1 MKVIVD
7 TSVWSLALRRR
18 TRPEDASVAALRDLI
33 RDGLIVM
40 LGCIRQEILSGVRSA
55 EQFQILRDHLRAF
68 PDEVLQTED
77 YERAAELFNDC
88 RRKGLQG
95 SNTDFLICAAAA
107 NRGHAIFTTDRD
119 FQRFRE
125 AIDIM
130 LFSPRTGS

>member
-18 TRPEDASVAALRDLI
+18 TRPEDASVATLRDLI

-55 EQFQILRDHLRAF
+55 DQFQILRDHLRAF
-68 PDEVLQTED
+68 PDEVLQMED
-77 YERAAELFNDC
+77 YEKAAELFNDC

-107 NRGHAIFTTDRD
+107 HRGHAIFTTDRD
-119 FQRFRE
+119 FQQFRD
-125 AIDIM
+125 AIDIT
-130 LFSPRTGS
+130 LFSPRTFP